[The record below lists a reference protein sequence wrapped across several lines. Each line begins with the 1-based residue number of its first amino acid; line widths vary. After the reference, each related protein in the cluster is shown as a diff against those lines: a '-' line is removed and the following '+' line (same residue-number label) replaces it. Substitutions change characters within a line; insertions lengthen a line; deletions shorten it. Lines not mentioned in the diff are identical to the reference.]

1 MRKGTLTD
9 AQTLGMYEDGVSIIA
24 LCVHE
29 GMTCY
34 GVISRLGRAR
44 RERRD
49 TLVKAG
55 RPNAARMR
63 RTKGPQP
70 TFDSF
75 DALRAAVRD
84 LERHTRQLSN
94 A

>member
-1 MRKGTLTD
+1 MRRKGTLTD

-34 GVISRLGRAR
+34 GVISRLSRARAR
-44 RERRD
+44 RRRGIRGPGY
-49 TLVKAG
+49 TL
-55 RPNAARMR
+55 RARATTR
-63 RTKGPQP
+63 RVPQP
-70 TFDSF
+70 TYDSF
-75 DALRAAVRD
+75 DALRAAVRA
-84 LERHTRQLSN
+84 LERSH